1 MNVIKRD
8 GSLEAFDKKKI
19 LVAVGKA
26 MTAEGRRDLA
36 EAGRIADEIEKR
48 ANNHDIS
55 VASIEWLV
63 FQLLCERN
71 LEHVAR
77 ACEGYRAV
85 RAYQREHPSRIEE
98 QIQELVAGN
107 SDYWNNE
114 NSNKNAKLVTTQRDY
129 MAGIVSTEITRKY
142 LLPPDI
148 VQAHDK
154 GILHF
159 HDADYFGQ
167 NALTNCC
174 LINLD
179 DMLQYGTVINGVK
192 INKPHRLL
200 TATTIASQ
208 IITAVSSSQY
218 GGCTIALSHLA
229 PFVRDSYN
237 WYLNKYKRWG
247 INAEDAKRAAT
258 VDLYKE
264 VKDAVQTFNYQVNSM
279 STTNGQAPFIT
290 GFMYIDENPE
300 YKDET
305 ALLISE
311 FLNQRIEGMP
321 DRTGHMVTQSF
332 PKLIYA
338 LDEDNINPDSEYYWA
353 TKRAA
358 ESTAKRMNPDYVSV
372 KVMEDYKGEAFPS
385 MGCRSWLT
393 PDTATENLA
402 NANNWVQGHK
412 YYGRFNEGVVTL
424 NLVDLALSSGG
435 DIDTFWKLFEE
446 RTELCHRALRI
457 RHERLLGTSSDVAPI
472 LWQDGALAR
481 LKPHEP
487 IDKLLCAQYSTISL
501 GYAGLYECVKYMTG
515 HSHTDGGVG
524 EKFGLEVMQAL
535 NDKCEQWKKAEN
547 VGYSV
552 YGSPIE
558 STTYKF
564 AKCLKKRFGIIKDI
578 TDHDYITNSYHV
590 NVREEID
597 PFKKMDIESKFQKLS
612 PGGAVSYI
620 ETSDLTGNI
629 DAVIEVLKHIYDT
642 MVYAELNTKSD
653 YCQVCGYEGEIKIV
667 DKDGKLDWICPNC
680 GNMDK
685 SKLDVTRRTCGL
697 T

>member
-19 LVAVGKA
+19 RVAVSKA

-71 LEHVAR
+71 LERVAR
-77 ACEGYRAV
+77 AYEGYRAV

-159 HDADYFGQ
+159 HDADYMGQ

-218 GGCTIALSHLA
+218 GGCTITLSHLA

-247 INAEDAKRAAT
+247 INDEDAKRAAT

-264 VKDAVQTFNYQVNSM
+264 IKDAVQTFNYQVNSM

-290 GFMYIDENPE
+290 VFMYIDENPE

-305 ALLISE
+305 ALLIDE
-311 FLNQRIEGMP
+311 FLYQRIEGMP
-321 DRTGHMVTQSF
+321 DRTGHMVTPAF

-338 LDEDNINPDSEYYWA
+338 LNEDNINPDSEYYWV

-358 ESTAKRMNPDYVSV
+358 KSTAKRMNPDYVSV
-372 KVMEDYKGEAFPS
+372 KVMKDYKGEAFPS
-385 MGCRSWLT
+385 I
-393 PDTATENLA
+393 N
-402 NANNWVQGHK
+402 
-412 YYGRFNEGVVTL
+412 
-424 NLVDLALSSGG
+424 
-435 DIDTFWKLFEE
+435 
-446 RTELCHRALRI
+446 
-457 RHERLLGTSSDVAPI
+457 
-472 LWQDGALAR
+472 
-481 LKPHEP
+481 
-487 IDKLLCAQYSTISL
+487 
-501 GYAGLYECVKYMTG
+501 
-515 HSHTDGGVG
+515 
-524 EKFGLEVMQAL
+524 
-535 NDKCEQWKKAEN
+535 
-547 VGYSV
+547 
-552 YGSPIE
+552 
-558 STTYKF
+558 
-564 AKCLKKRFGIIKDI
+564 
-578 TDHDYITNSYHV
+578 
-590 NVREEID
+590 
-597 PFKKMDIESKFQKLS
+597 
-612 PGGAVSYI
+612 
-620 ETSDLTGNI
+620 
-629 DAVIEVLKHIYDT
+629 
-642 MVYAELNTKSD
+642 
-653 YCQVCGYEGEIKIV
+653 
-667 DKDGKLDWICPNC
+667 
-680 GNMDK
+680 
-685 SKLDVTRRTCGL
+685 
-697 T
+697 

>member
-19 LVAVGKA
+19 QVAVGKA

-71 LEHVAR
+71 LERVAR
-77 ACEGYRAV
+77 AYEGYRAV

-154 GILHF
+154 GIIHF

-290 GFMYIDENPE
+290 VFMYIDENPE

-321 DRTGHMVTQSF
+321 DRTGHMVTQAF

-338 LDEDNINPDSEYYWA
+338 LDEDNINPDGEYYWT
-353 TKRAA
+353 TKKAA
-358 ESTAKRMNPDYVSV
+358 KSTAKRMNPDYVSV
-372 KVMEDYKGEAFPS
+372 KIMEDYKGEAFPS

-402 NANNWVQGHK
+402 NANNWVKGHK

-481 LKPHEP
+481 LKPHEK

-524 EKFGLEVMQAL
+524 EKFGLEVMQKL
-535 NDKCEQWKKAEN
+535 NDKCEEWKKAEN

-558 STTYKF
+558 SAVYKF
-564 AKCLKKRFGIIKDI
+564 AKCLKKRFGIIKGI

-629 DAVIEVLKHIYDT
+629 DAVMEVIKHIYDT

-680 GNMDK
+680 GNTDK